1 MTFTRAELEHFAD
14 KERDRFEG
22 LLKDFVEVPS
32 VSADPARK
40 PDVERCAELGAAT
53 LRALGGRAELHRV
66 KGGSPVVL
74 GSFDAG
80 PAHPT
85 VTVYNHLDVQPA
97 SKETEPW
104 RSEPFEFTKD
114 GDTYSAAAPPTTRGR
129 RSRLCSARAR
139 RSRRASR

>member
-14 KERDRFEG
+14 KERDRFED

-32 VSADPARK
+32 VSADPAHK

-66 KGGSPVVL
+66 KGEAPWCWAPSTRARPTRRSPSTTTSTCSRPRRRPSRGERALRVHEGRRHL
-74 GSFDAG
+74 PRRGTTDDKG
-80 PAHPT
+80 PALT
-85 VTVYNHLDVQPA
+85 ALLGA
-97 SKETEPW
+97 
-104 RSEPFEFTKD
+104 
-114 GDTYSAAAPPTTRGR
+114 
-129 RSRLCSARAR
+129 AR

>member
-14 KERDRFEG
+14 KERDRFEDM
-22 LLKDFVEVPS
+22 LKDFVEVPS
-32 VSADPARK
+32 VSADPAHK

-80 PAHPT
+80 PAC
-85 VTVYNHLDVQPA
+85 VRRPA
-97 SKETEPW
+97 VGRVHTTAIAIASSNTTDTSKPRRSADIYSP
-104 RSEPFEFTKD
+104 RSESP
-114 GDTYSAAAPPTTRGR
+114 G
-129 RSRLCSARAR
+129 
-139 RSRRASR
+139 